1 MCLYTPQKSKRSKTE
16 WRIVRRRGSS
26 SFACLLSYK
35 VRKQTTRVQR
45 LVYADVRVCAL
56 FLQVRRAMLS
66 FDTQTA
72 RKGKQKRALTRLVM
86 TTSLHSAVCHIS
98 QLFFFFTL
106 LSRFTL
112 TQKAK
117 LLFSSPLPC
126 PIFHSSFNPSFPFLL
141 FILMPFFFIL
151 LLFFLDNPL
160 FFWCVFFFFLL
171 WLPKPHAHTQK
182 TTTFTTSPHPMRCYT
197 RRLWSSRKRIIV
209 FFSGFSFF
217 SCLPF
222 FSFAVSWS
230 RRLFDTRVIQGRVG
244 GIKQKQKA

>member
-26 SFACLLSYK
+26 SVACLLSYK

-98 QLFFFFTL
+98 QLFFFYVAVALHIDAEDKAALFFTP
-106 LSRFTL
+106 
-112 TQKAK
+112 
-117 LLFSSPLPC
+117 PLP
-126 PIFHSSFNPSFPFLL
+126 HLSFLIQSFLSFSALY
-141 FILMPFFFIL
+141 FDAFFFFIL
-151 LLFFLDNPL
+151 LLFFLYNPL
-160 FFWCVFFFFLL
+160 FFWCVCFFF
-171 WLPKPHAHTQK
+171 
-182 TTTFTTSPHPMRCYT
+182 
-197 RRLWSSRKRIIV
+197 SSMA
-209 FFSGFSFF
+209 
-217 SCLPF
+217 P
-222 FSFAVSWS
+222 
-230 RRLFDTRVIQGRVG
+230 
-244 GIKQKQKA
+244 

>member
-26 SFACLLSYK
+26 SVACLLSYK

-141 FILMPFFFIL
+141 FILMPFFFHSIA
-151 LLFFLDNPL
+151 FL
-160 FFWCVFFFFLL
+160 
-171 WLPKPHAHTQK
+171 
-182 TTTFTTSPHPMRCYT
+182 
-197 RRLWSSRKRIIV
+197 SR
-209 FFSGFSFF
+209 
-217 SCLPF
+217 
-222 FSFAVSWS
+222 
-230 RRLFDTRVIQGRVG
+230 
-244 GIKQKQKA
+244 

>member
-26 SFACLLSYK
+26 SAACLLSYK

-98 QLFFFFTL
+98 QLFFFYVAVALHIDAEDKAALFFTPPL
-106 LSRFTL
+106 PHLSFLIQSFLSFSALHFDAFFFHSIYFLSR
-112 TQKAK
+112 
-117 LLFSSPLPC
+117 
-126 PIFHSSFNPSFPFLL
+126 
-141 FILMPFFFIL
+141 
-151 LLFFLDNPL
+151 
-160 FFWCVFFFFLL
+160 
-171 WLPKPHAHTQK
+171 
-182 TTTFTTSPHPMRCYT
+182 
-197 RRLWSSRKRIIV
+197 
-209 FFSGFSFF
+209 
-217 SCLPF
+217 
-222 FSFAVSWS
+222 
-230 RRLFDTRVIQGRVG
+230 
-244 GIKQKQKA
+244 